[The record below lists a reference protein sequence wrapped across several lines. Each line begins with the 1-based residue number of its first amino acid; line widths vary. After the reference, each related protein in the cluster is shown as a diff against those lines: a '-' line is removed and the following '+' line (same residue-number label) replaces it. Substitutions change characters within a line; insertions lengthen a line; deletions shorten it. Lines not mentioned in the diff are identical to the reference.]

1 MYAYKKDATVNTLDC
16 FAIARNDAKH
26 CTAGKTVILRALAR
40 RISRKEIFRFAQDD
54 IALHRGISPTRHCET
69 RSVEAIQV
77 RDTSGSVLS
86 MTNRK
91 KKAAFTLAEVLITL
105 GIIGIVAAMTLPVI
119 IQDTKNK
126 ELEAQFKKGYS
137 SLQQAILRANYEG
150 EDLNSLYSGGYI
162 TSHQEGKHLHEIIGK
177 QFVNSKIEDSS
188 PAHLIQ
194 AIKGFSGKDV
204 NTSTALVTCAW
215 DDGYILAAGQ
225 MSIYFE
231 TVLDIYITID
241 TNGGTGPNRLG
252 YDVFMFVLG
261 KHDKLIPMG
270 SPESAQYRF
279 GVQGFPDDMSD
290 LDLSCSQ
297 TSNAQYNG
305 LGCAYPA
312 LTDPNYFKNLP

>member
-1 MYAYKKDATVNTLDC
+1 MYAYKNEATVNTLDC
-16 FAIARNDAKH
+16 FAIARNDAKRY
-26 CTAGKTVILRALAR
+26 AQGKPVILRGEHPEESHEKR
-40 RISRKEIFRFAQDD
+40 SFGFHPQDD
-54 IALHRGISPTRHCET
+54 R
-69 RSVEAIQV
+69 
-77 RDTSGSVLS
+77 VL
-86 MTNRK
+86 K

-241 TNGGTGPNRLG
+241 TNGGTGPIPADPVPSPPAGSSAGAVHTGWDPCLRRLAAPVRRSRLPRRSALQRRPEPG
-252 YDVFMFVLG
+252 RAHNWGTARAV
-261 KHDKLIPMG
+261 HRAG
-270 SPESAQYRF
+270 SA
-279 GVQGFPDDMSD
+279 
-290 LDLSCSQ
+290 
-297 TSNAQYNG
+297 A
-305 LGCAYPA
+305 A
-312 LTDPNYFKNLP
+312 